1 MKPPGQR
8 AMCSDECGQSGP
20 HSAAGGRAVPD
31 QDDDGGRLGHGA
43 DHAAGADHTEEGEEG
58 LLAARA
64 RTLPRESHCLLPV
77 RRDTGTACQVLG
89 AGNEEVREQGGKR
102 TGGREVRRQGN
113 KYEREQGCKGTGREG
128 TEEAKEQIG

>member
-43 DHAAGADHTEEGEEG
+43 DHAAHTDDAEEGEEG

-89 AGNEEVREQGGKR
+89 AGNEEVREQGGK
-102 TGGREVRRQGN
+102 
-113 KYEREQGCKGTGREG
+113 GTGRSGLEEVRKQGEEIQVQLVRFWEQG
-128 TEEAKEQIG
+128 TRR

>member
-58 LLAARA
+58 LLTACRG
-64 RTLPRESHCLLPV
+64 TLPRDRPGQRRVAGHTRTPGEVLEHRRTHTHTHSIV
-77 RRDTGTACQVLG
+77 RDGETSADNVL
-89 AGNEEVREQGGKR
+89 VH
-102 TGGREVRRQGN
+102 
-113 KYEREQGCKGTGREG
+113 
-128 TEEAKEQIG
+128 